1 MRRATITIT
10 DELERAIERY
20 RRDLEVPPALAAVV
34 QTALREYLVE
44 RGYLLQEAGAGLEGE
59 LIPSS
64 GGKPRGPADA
74 PKPRRGGNPVS
85 DAVIEDRR

>member
-10 DELERAIERY
+10 DELARAVERY
-20 RRDLEVPPALAAVV
+20 RRDLEVRPALAAVV

-44 RGYLLQEAGAGLEGE
+44 RGYLLEEVDAELEDE

-64 GGKPRGPADA
+64 GGKPGPLEDA
-74 PKPRRGGNPVS
+74 PKLRSAKKTVA